1 VTKPAGRK
9 GRGGKATGKPPE
21 KPAPG
26 SALAAATP
34 QASPAAGSGVESD
47 AARTNRQL
55 LVEARRQKVR
65 QLLARRWSHREIAEA
80 LTVSVR
86 TIEDDAAAIR
96 REAEAEMRAV
106 TSTPLTVAA
115 GVQQRAALRERHL
128 WQMFERA
135 AGVPLKDASGA
146 VVPGKWTQEP
156 DTKMQLALIREMR
169 NSEKDVLAALQSL
182 GIIYRAPER
191 LALDMRIQSQLQQLP
206 AGDLLAMATVES
218 EEDFIRLVVEKIGHE
233 AAVALFGDEA
243 LERAGVSFGAP
254 GVPALLPGGD
264 VTAYSTTPSTT
275 TGTTT

>member
-1 VTKPAGRK
+1 MSARDRK
-9 GRGGKATGKPPE
+9 GQRRGAAKPPAKG
-21 KPAPG
+21 KPAPPPAPP
-26 SALAAATP
+26 ALGVAV
-34 QASPAAGSGVESD
+34 GVESD

-55 LVEARRQKVR
+55 IVEARRQKVR

-135 AGVPLKDASGA
+135 AGVPLKDAAGA
-146 VVPGKWTQEP
+146 VIPGKWTQEP
-156 DTKMQLALIREMR
+156 DTKLQLALIREMR

-243 LERAGVSFGAP
+243 LERAGVSFGGGA
-254 GVPALLPGGD
+254 GLPALLPGGD
-264 VTAYSTTPSTT
+264 VTVYSTTPSTT
-275 TGTTT
+275 PGTTT